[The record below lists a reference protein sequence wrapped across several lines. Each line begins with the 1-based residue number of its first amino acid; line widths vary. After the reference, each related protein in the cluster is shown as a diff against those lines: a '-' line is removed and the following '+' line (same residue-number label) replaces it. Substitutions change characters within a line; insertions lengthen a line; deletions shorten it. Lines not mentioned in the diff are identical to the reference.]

1 MVGTLVELVHDDVL
15 PSSYL
20 ATSGAST
27 SYSTTP
33 TSRVARAT
41 LASSIGRKHKI
52 HGMCCELVLGVL
64 ASRYTTL
71 RLVEY

>member
-1 MVGTLVELVHDDVL
+1 MVNKKMVGTLARVELVHDDVL

-41 LASSIGRKHKI
+41 L
-52 HGMCCELVLGVL
+52 E
-64 ASRYTTL
+64 
-71 RLVEY
+71 